1 MYVAR
6 NTKITEKNKFAI
18 SMQYLEKE
26 VSDEVDILHADKHE
40 SFLKID
46 SMIFEGDGQSSSK
59 FPK

>member
-1 MYVAR
+1 MAR

>member
-1 MYVAR
+1 MAR

-46 SMIFEGDGQSSSK
+46 SMIFEGDGQSLSK